1 MRFARGNVGTK
12 SFHAKTATDLRISA
26 KERAAVET
34 AKNQPS
40 RDFRS
45 HLSRAVAATRR
56 DHGRDSTEGVGLAS
70 SATAPCAWRSL
81 TTMTGT

>member
-1 MRFARGNVGTK
+1 MRFKRGNVGTK

-40 RDFRS
+40 RDFD
-45 HLSRAVAATRR
+45 AVRF
-56 DHGRDSTEGVGLAS
+56 STFSTVS
-70 SATAPCAWRSL
+70 VKD
-81 TTMTGT
+81 

>member
-34 AKNQPS
+34 AKNQVS
-40 RDFRS
+40 RDFRCGS
-45 HLSRAVAATRR
+45 ILDFFNSIRHKRS
-56 DHGRDSTEGVGLAS
+56 STS
-70 SATAPCAWRSL
+70 F
-81 TTMTGT
+81 

>member
-1 MRFARGNVGTK
+1 VLKNVLLGDERNFLGPLMRFARGNVGTK

-40 RDFRS
+40 RDFRCGS
-45 HLSRAVAATRR
+45 IFDVFNSI
-56 DHGRDSTEGVGLAS
+56 GQK
-70 SATAPCAWRSL
+70 L
-81 TTMTGT
+81 TLLE

>member
-34 AKNQPS
+34 PKNQLS
-40 RDFRS
+40 RDFRCGS
-45 HLSRAVAATRR
+45 IFDVFNSI
-56 DHGRDSTEGVGLAS
+56 GQK
-70 SATAPCAWRSL
+70 L
-81 TTMTGT
+81 TFLE

>member
-34 AKNQPS
+34 ATFARFS
-40 RDFRS
+40 VRFDFR
-45 HLSRAVAATRR
+45 RFQQY
-56 DHGRDSTEGVGLAS
+56 
-70 SATAPCAWRSL
+70 RSK
-81 TTMTGT
+81 TDFP